1 MGTNFLHG
9 KKTYTTATLI
19 LVGATQV
26 GIFSCLLTLTG
37 WKRLHYTSIRSFKLF
52 KVVVL
57 GAVIQKRRLNRQL
70 LNRSFWHRFINDVM
84 INAYLIISGRNWTLA
99 S

>member
-26 GIFSCLLTLTG
+26 GLFSCLLTLLGNEANTLFLQKTG
-37 WKRLHYTSIRSFKLF
+37 ITSGNQMEQSL
-52 KVVVL
+52 
-57 GAVIQKRRLNRQL
+57 Q
-70 LNRSFWHRFINDVM
+70 
-84 INAYLIISGRNWTLA
+84 
-99 S
+99 